1 MERKLKYKY
10 FLRKRD
16 DDFFLSAAKIRCRKT
31 ATEKR
36 ISRKGRRM
44 HELARTVSRGR
55 ETTIWKEKKRDRN
68 TYITYKPA
76 IGPWMSRPRTQRHTK
91 LAQYVIQP
99 KNTPRSRHF
108 APRMRVSKG
117 IKDSKASFAQRA

>member
-1 MERKLKYKY
+1 MKGCYKL
-10 FLRKRD
+10 
-16 DDFFLSAAKIRCRKT
+16 FLSVAKIRCQKNDERGEDLEEGKKD
-31 ATEKR
+31 AR
-36 ISRKGRRM
+36 
-44 HELARTVSRGR
+44 ARTDVLIAVARDDDMER
-55 ETTIWKEKKRDRN
+55 EKERRN